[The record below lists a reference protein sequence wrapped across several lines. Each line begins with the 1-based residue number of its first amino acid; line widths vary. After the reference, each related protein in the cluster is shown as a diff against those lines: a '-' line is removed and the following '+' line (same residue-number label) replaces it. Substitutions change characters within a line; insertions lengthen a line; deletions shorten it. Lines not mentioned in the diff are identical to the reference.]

1 MKIIKNVLILASL
14 SLALTA
20 CGENKENVG
29 NESSNNVE
37 STVSNESSKNLSK
50 DYKESSDI
58 VLVKDIHGEVE
69 VKKNPSKVISLDNR
83 SFETLED
90 FGVSLQAAPKDVMPA
105 DMSYVLD
112 ESVENIGNHR
122 EPNLE
127 KLVALD
133 PELVI
138 VGQRFAK
145 YYDDIKEILP
155 NTTIIDYSYDVS
167 GESENPGQTLV
178 NGFKEST
185 MDLGKIFSKEDEA
198 QKLVNKLDKS
208 IENVKNSYKG
218 DSVLGIVASG
228 GNLGFSAPRYGRV
241 WGPIYDIFDLKP
253 ALEVK
258 DSSSDHKGDDVSV
271 EAIADANPD
280 YLLVLDRDAGVSDTE
295 SESAKDLIENSKT
308 LSSTDAVK
316 NKNIVYAPNDTY
328 TNESIQTYTEIFE
341 KIEESFK

>member
-20 CGENKENVG
+20 CGENNLE
-29 NESSNNVE
+29 NESSNNINAE
-37 STVSNESSKNLSK
+37 SSLSNEVSENISK
-50 DYKESSDI
+50 DEKENSDT

-83 SFETLED
+83 TFETLED
-90 FGVSLQAAPKDVMPA
+90 FGVSLEAAPKDVMPA

-145 YYDDIKEILP
+145 YYDDIKELLP
-155 NTTIIDYSYDVS
+155 NATIIDYSYDVS

-178 NGFKEST
+178 DGFRQST
-185 MDLGKIFSKEDEA
+185 KDLGKIFSKEDQA
-198 QKLVNKLDKS
+198 QKIVDNLDKS

-218 DSVLGIVASG
+218 ESVLGIVASG
-228 GNLGFSAPRYGRV
+228 GDLGFSAPRYGRV
-241 WGPIYDIFDLKP
+241 WGPMYDIFDLKP
-253 ALEVK
+253 ALEVE

-271 EAIADANPD
+271 EAIADANPA
-280 YLLVLDRDAGVSDTE
+280 YLLVLDRDAAVSDTE
-295 SESAKDLIENSKT
+295 SESAKDLIENSKA

-341 KIEESFK
+341 KMAESFK

>member
-50 DYKESSDI
+50 DYKESSD
-58 VLVKDIHGEVE
+58 KVE

-228 GNLGFSAPRYGRV
+228 GNLGFSAPKIWEGL
-241 WGPIYDIFDLKP
+241 G
-253 ALEVK
+253 
-258 DSSSDHKGDDVSV
+258 
-271 EAIADANPD
+271 
-280 YLLVLDRDAGVSDTE
+280 
-295 SESAKDLIENSKT
+295 
-308 LSSTDAVK
+308 
-316 NKNIVYAPNDTY
+316 TY
-328 TNESIQTYTEIFE
+328 I
-341 KIEESFK
+341 